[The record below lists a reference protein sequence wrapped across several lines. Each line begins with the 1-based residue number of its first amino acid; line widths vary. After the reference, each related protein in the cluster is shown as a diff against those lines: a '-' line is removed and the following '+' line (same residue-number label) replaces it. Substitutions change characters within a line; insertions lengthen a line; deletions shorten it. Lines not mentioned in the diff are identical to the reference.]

1 MLQFKIA
8 NCAAER
14 QGAFRLLYANYLRQG
29 LGEPNPYEM
38 RVTPFHLLDATTTF
52 VAKLQHEVVA
62 TLTLVADGELGL
74 PLEAMYGPEVQ
85 RRRSRVVPIA
95 EVSCLADRRKSP
107 SRFLGTFMTLSK
119 LMAQYARRQGVDE
132 LLAAVHPRH
141 AWFYRRYLGFEKFA
155 GLAQCP
161 HVQGKP
167 AVGLRLSLPQFA
179 RHNRAVYD
187 MYFAEHL
194 PESMFARQGMSVEE
208 RCFYMEVCRDI
219 APVAASELADPSVV
233 KMPC

>member
-8 NCAAER
+8 ASPAER

-29 LGEPNPYEM
+29 LGEPNQYQM
-38 RVTPFHLLDATTTF
+38 RVTPFHLLHTTTIF
-52 VAKLQHEVVA
+52 VAKLEEEVVA
-62 TLTLVADGELGL
+62 TLTLVADGKLGL

-85 RRRSRVVPIA
+85 RRRSCGVPIA

-141 AWFYRRYLGFEKFA
+141 ARFYERYLGFETIA
-155 GLAQCP
+155 GLAPCP
-161 HVQGKP
+161 HVQGQP
-167 AVGLRLSLPQFA
+167 AIGL
-179 RHNRAVYD
+179 
-187 MYFAEHL
+187 
-194 PESMFARQGMSVEE
+194 
-208 RCFYMEVCRDI
+208 
-219 APVAASELADPSVV
+219 
-233 KMPC
+233 